1 MEALKKFTEH
11 FGDYGKEEMKPGNLG
26 NRVCTWIFAGFVE
39 LCMLCPINLVISE
52 SDAYI
57 YFVILAAWAALAVN
71 FHINHYIVQSE
82 EGKSVTIY
90 QKLSY
95 VPVDRKTI
103 RKLLLQRLWRYI
115 GITTIIA
122 VVLQVG
128 MTLILCPQYVWR
140 NLLYAIG
147 LLAVT
152 PSAIGLLLIYSRR

>member
-26 NRVCTWIFAGFVE
+26 NRVCTWICAGLAE
-39 LCMLCPINLVISE
+39 LCMFFPIDTIITENDSYVYPVI
-52 SDAYI
+52 
-57 YFVILAAWAALAVN
+57 VTAWAVMAVL
-71 FHINHYIVQSE
+71 FEMNHYVVQSE

-90 QKLSY
+90 QKLAY
-95 VPVDRKTI
+95 VPVDRKII

-122 VVLQVG
+122 VILQVG
-128 MTLILCPQYVWR
+128 MTLLICPQYVWQ
-140 NLLYAIG
+140 NLLYAISMIV
-147 LLAVT
+147 VT